1 MVCVIH
7 ETMLPYLNI
16 EDQKSTEEMLAVI
29 LFIVMNAI
37 LIWYH
42 VNRITIAIETH
53 VTKMPQNNKNSR
65 KSRKF

>member
-42 VNRITIAIETH
+42 VNSITIAIETH